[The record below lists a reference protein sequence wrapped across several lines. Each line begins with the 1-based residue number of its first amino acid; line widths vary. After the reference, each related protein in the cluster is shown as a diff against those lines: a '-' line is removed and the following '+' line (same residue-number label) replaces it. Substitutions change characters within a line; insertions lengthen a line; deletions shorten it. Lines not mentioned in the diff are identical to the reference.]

1 MGIKNLTYRYRLL
14 LVFLAVFFV
23 TNLIAQDKSNLK
35 FTFHT
40 VTKGETSYG
49 IAKKYQIDLNEFF
62 TYNPD
67 ASNGLSKG
75 DTLKIP
81 IKRFIN
87 QSSGK
92 EIDSSIKRH
101 KVLPGETLWS
111 ISKKYGVKLS
121 TIKAY
126 NKLLTNKLSESQLL
140 LIPNIQSDTNNI
152 VLPLIKYVEHPLLKK
167 CDTLIIHKVKK
178 KETLYSISKKYS
190 IGLNQIIK
198 NNQFLNEFGLIND
211 QELKIV
217 LRIKDC
223 IMDSIKTKND
233 TLDILQGS
241 IYNQKTLRV
250 SLILPFFSDKSDS
263 IIENCPENTNC
274 TIHKISENSFQIYN
288 GVKIALIDL
297 KDLGYNLELNV
308 FDSKYDTNTIKEILQ
323 DTLFKLSNLIIG
335 PLFSENIKMMR
346 IFSKNSQIPMI
357 SPYNLP
363 SKALFNYPD
372 LFKIQPSR
380 STQSKEMAKY
390 IKNSKDDYNI
400 LLLSDIQ
407 DNKSKV
413 YGSIFSDFYNDTSY
427 LKKDSLNPIDSISPI
442 LLKRGDDW
450 SHLLDKLSNN
460 KSNLIV
466 ITSNQVPFLTYAFNQ
481 IIEFSN
487 SQDHYKSDFKIFG
500 FEDLYR
506 IKTIDIIYKNKF
518 NLHFVSK
525 GIPDLKSIRI
535 AEFKEK
541 YKDFLSAEPTKYS
554 YLGYDIVKSIFMK
567 IYPDKLNSESYYHGL
582 LNDVFYNR
590 IDLGSGSEN
599 NLVNFYRIEDYNLIH
614 IPQD

>member
-1 MGIKNLTYRYRLL
+1 MGINNLTYRFL
-14 LVFLAVFFV
+14 LVFLAVFFL
-23 TNLIAQDKSNLK
+23 TNLIAQDNSIVK

-40 VTKGETSYG
+40 VSKGETSYG

-62 TYNPD
+62 IYNPD
-67 ASNGLSKG
+67 ASKGLSKG

-81 IKRFIN
+81 IKTFIN
-87 QSSGK
+87 QTKDNEIESSVK
-92 EIDSSIKRH
+92 IH
-101 KVLPGETLWS
+101 KVLSGETLWS
-111 ISKKYGVKLS
+111 IAKIYGVKLS

-126 NKLLTNKLSESQLL
+126 NKLSTNELSESQLL
-140 LIPNIQSDTNNI
+140 LIPNLQSDTINI
-152 VLPLIKYVEHPLLKK
+152 VQPLFKHVDHPLLKK

-178 KETLYSISKKYS
+178 KETLYSISKKYA
-190 IGLNQIIK
+190 IGLDKIFK
-198 NNQFLNEFGLIND
+198 NNPFLNDFGLKNN
-211 QELKIV
+211 QELKII

-223 IMDSIKTKND
+223 IEDSIKNEND
-233 TLDILQGS
+233 SLDLFPSS

-250 SLILPFFSDKSDS
+250 SLVLPFFTNKSDS
-263 IIENCPENTNC
+263 IIVNCLENTNC
-274 TIHKISENSFQIYN
+274 TIDEISINSFQIYN
-288 GVKIALIDL
+288 GIKIALLDL
-297 KDLGYNLELNV
+297 KDLGYNLELNL
-308 FDSKYDTNTIKEILQ
+308 FDSKYDTNTIKEIFQ
-323 DTLFKLSNLIIG
+323 DTLFKSSNLIIG

-346 IFSKNSQIPMI
+346 IFSKNLHIPMI
-357 SPYNLP
+357 SPYSIP

-372 LFKIQPSR
+372 LFKIQSSR
-380 STQSKEMAKY
+380 STQSKQMAKY
-390 IKNSKDDYNI
+390 IKNSKQHYNI
-400 LLLSDIQ
+400 LLLCDIE

-427 LKKDSLNPIDSISPI
+427 LLKDSLKPIDSILPN

-450 SHLLDKLSNN
+450 THLLDKLSNK

-466 ITSNQVPFLTYAFNQ
+466 ITSNKVPFLTYAFNQ

-487 SQDHYKSDFKIFG
+487 SQNHYKSYFEIFG

-506 IKTIDIIYKNKF
+506 IKTIDVVYKNKF

-525 GIPDLKSIRI
+525 GIPNLNSIKI
-535 AEFKEK
+535 VEFKDK
-541 YKDFLSAEPTKYS
+541 YRDFFSAEPAKYS

-567 IYPDKLNSESYYHGL
+567 IYPEKLNSDSYYQGL
-582 LNDVFYNR
+582 LNNVFYNR

-599 NLVNFYRIEDYNLIH
+599 NLVNFYRIKDYNLIQ